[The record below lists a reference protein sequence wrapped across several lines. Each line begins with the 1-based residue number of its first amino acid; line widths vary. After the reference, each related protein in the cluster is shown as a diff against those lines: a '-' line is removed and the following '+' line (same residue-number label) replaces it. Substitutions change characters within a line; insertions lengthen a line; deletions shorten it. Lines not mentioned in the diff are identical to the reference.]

1 MNKNSFK
8 PTLSNIFTK
17 PKGSHTDDEDPR
29 LKRKVTSAMKWTDA
43 LYVVPS
49 GSARRSRRIG
59 KADARRNTKKHNR
72 QQRQTYFQSKGYG
85 EIAAV
90 RVLRELEDRFDLGEG
105 GLRQRLIDDG
115 DLAATEP
122 RIVGWESAHQPE
134 RTPGDYSK
142 PITVPRPVGH
152 TPAEILA
159 AAGFGRDAVIELYGH
174 FAAKQVLLRKG
185 AGDLALSSL
194 AQRVAA

>member
-17 PKGSHTDDEDPR
+17 PKSAVTDDEDPR

-49 GSARRSRRIG
+49 GSARRSRRIQR
-59 KADARRNTKKHNR
+59 ADARRNTKKHNR
-72 QQRQTYFQSKGYG
+72 QQRQTYFKGKAYG

-115 DLAATEP
+115 ALSDTKS
-122 RIVGWESAHQPE
+122 RIVGWEVFDHPE
-134 RTPGDYSK
+134 VGEVTE
-142 PITVPRPVGH
+142 PITTSRSVGH

-159 AAGFGRDAVIELYGH
+159 GAGFGRDAVVEIYGAVEGGQP
-174 FAAKQVLLRKG
+174 FAAKG
-185 AGDLALSSL
+185 AADLALSNL